1 MFRSHVTNQLAA
13 YCHGELAPEESRCVA
28 EHLMSCQRCRREYEE
43 IRFGVQLVTHLRR
56 ASAPATLWPELEL
69 QLDHMEAAQHAR
81 PEPARSLFTFRPLV
95 AAGVALLLVTSL
107 SLWFYFRLTR
117 PAWEVVSV
125 AGQPRI
131 GSRAI
136 GTAGKLSLGEWLETD
151 DSSRARIS
159 VGDIGQVQVEPNS
172 QVKLVAAR
180 KSEHRLSLQRGKMH
194 AFIWA
199 PPRQFFV
206 DTPSAVAVDLGCAYT
221 LEVNDD
227 GQGLLLVTS
236 GWVAFEWKGR
246 ESFVPAGAACV
257 TRPALG
263 PGTPYFSDSSD
274 EFIGALERFDTAKAD
289 DAVRAA
295 ALEKVLALARERDAL
310 TLWHLLARTNDNERG
325 LVYDRLAK
333 LIPPPSEVTREGV
346 LRGDKQMRDL
356 WWNQLGL
363 GTAEFWRLWKGPAP
377 NR

>member
-1 MFRSHVTNQLAA
+1 MNCR
-13 YCHGELAPEESRCVA
+13 
-28 EHLMSCQRCRREYEE
+28 RCRRDYEE
-43 IRFGVQLVTHLRR
+43 IRLGVQLALQLRR
-56 ASAPATLWPELEL
+56 EAAPATLWPELEL
-69 QLDHMEAAQHAR
+69 RLDQIEATHRAQAM
-81 PEPARSLFTFRPLV
+81 PMRSLFAFRPLV
-95 AAGVALLLVTSL
+95 AAGMALLLVTSL
-107 SLWFYFRLTR
+107 SVWLYLRLTR
-117 PAWEVVSV
+117 PAWEVTSI

-131 GSRAI
+131 GSHAI
-136 GTAGKLSLGEWLETD
+136 GAAGKLSLGEWLETD

-159 VGDIGQVQVEPNS
+159 VGDIGQVQIEPNS

-180 KSEHRLSLQRGKMH
+180 RTEHRLSLQRGKMH

-257 TRPALG
+257 TRPLLG
-263 PGTPYFSDSSD
+263 PGTPYFTDSSD
-274 EFIGALERFDTAKAD
+274 EFTGALERFDTAKS
-289 DAVRAA
+289 DAAARAA
-295 ALEKVLALARERDAL
+295 ALEKILAMARERDAL

-325 LVYDRLAK
+325 LVYDRLAA
-333 LIPPPSEVTREGV
+333 LVPPPSQVTREGV
-346 LRGDKQMRDL
+346 LRGDKEMLDQ

-363 GTAEFWRLWKGPAP
+363 GTAEFWRMWKGPAP